1 MRFLS
6 IIFSLLF
13 FLLFLSSPVNAQEK
27 ESHPVIT
34 IINPIRGNELGL
46 EKTDLLSSL
55 QAQWKVTSEAG
66 LSATWLWQ
74 YSALENEQLVDF
86 AKKDMKGQEFGI
98 FLEIDRNLAQ
108 KSGVQYRGQGPWYFS
123 DGLFLVSYDIGERR
137 KLIDGLFSSFKKK
150 FGYYPKTV
158 GAWWIGADSLTYMQQ
173 KYGIVAAVKATDQAD
188 MDVYSILGTPWNI
201 PYIASQQNE
210 GIPASNDNSSHV
222 VILQWAPR
230 DPIDGY
236 KDARY
241 SMQDFTLVG
250 YDFSYVDYLFSLFL
264 NKPLDNLVIGLENGS
279 NLAGYE
285 KGYSQYLQKAATL
298 KKSGK
303 IDILTA
309 SDYAESFLAQKST
322 FSENHYF
329 LTKGF
334 KSDNE
339 SFWYNSENF
348 RAAIHKVGNTI
359 YLVDLRDYSQKN
371 KEDFSLLPN
380 SQGYLRISTPSY
392 IDSIRMPDEKL
403 FIASN
408 AGRLNVN
415 KQGDTVTLLSGTKK
429 IASFTDLSV
438 TLFLDNNTKQTFTFH
453 KKPLFINVFAILLG
467 IFFLY
472 FIFIF
477 LQTKNLKRSI
487 LQLYLL
493 LIPLFIAYS
502 FLSSGIMEN
511 MPILFD
517 RKQLWLLSVF
527 PALSSLSLTYTLLI
541 YQTLPLITLLIIH
554 YICVMRSTGKWQR
567 GLFYGFFVGL
577 LMFYMHVP
585 YFPLNK
591 STYLAIAL
599 SFLVITVL
607 FIVASILI
615 FKRSRSKK
623 VLFLSLISIPIV
635 LAVLT
640 YTVYVSRSRIILTPF
655 EVNALQVIKEKKKD
669 VIFISQTNYNIK
681 PIYKAVKPLLYED
694 YRYGARLTGTKWTIV
709 EKTEGGV
716 VDLSRYDDK
725 FIVLPR
731 YLGADFS
738 EKEIEKNN
746 IKKIFDNGQI
756 AIFIKQ

>member
-1 MRFLS
+1 MRFL
-6 IIFSLLF
+6 IAIFLF
-13 FLLFLSSPVNAQEK
+13 FFLFSFSHRPVYAQEK
-27 ESHPVIT
+27 KSFPVIT
-34 IINPIRGNELGL
+34 VINPIRGNELGL
-46 EKTDLLSSL
+46 EKTELLSSL

-66 LSATWLWQ
+66 VSATWLWQ

-86 AKKDMKGQEFGI
+86 AKKHMKGQEFGI
-98 FLEIDRNLAQ
+98 FLEIDRNLAK

-123 DGLFLVSYDIGERR
+123 DGLFLVSYDVGERR
-137 KLIDGLFSSFKKK
+137 KLIDELFSSFKKK

-173 KYGIVAAVKATDQAD
+173 KYGIVAAVKATDQVD

-201 PYIASQQNE
+201 PYVASQQNE
-210 GIPASNDNSSHV
+210 GIPASKDNSSHV

-285 KGYSQYLQKAATL
+285 KGYGQYLQKATML

-309 SDYAESFLAQKST
+309 NDYAESFLAQKST
-322 FSENHYF
+322 FFENHYF
-329 LTKGF
+329 LTKGY

-348 RAAIHKVGNTI
+348 RAAIHKIGNTI

-380 SQGYLRISTPSY
+380 SQGYLRVSTPSY
-392 IDSIRMPDEKL
+392 IDSIRMPAEKL

-408 AGRLNVN
+408 TGKLNIN
-415 KQGDTVTLLSGTKK
+415 KQGDTVMLLSGTKK
-429 IASFTDLSV
+429 IAAFTDSSV
-438 TLFLDNNTKQTFTFH
+438 TLFLDNNTKQAFTFQQ
-453 KKPLFINVFAILLG
+453 KPLFINVFAILLG

-472 FIFIF
+472 FILIF
-477 LQTKNLKRSI
+477 LQTKNLKKSI

-493 LIPLFIAYS
+493 LIPLLIAYS
-502 FLSSGIMEN
+502 FLSSGIMGN
-511 MPILFD
+511 MSILFD
-517 RKQLWLLSVF
+517 RKQLWLLSAF
-527 PALSSLSLTYTLLI
+527 PLLSSFSVSYALLI

-554 YICVMRSTGKWQR
+554 YVCVMRSNGKWQS
-567 GLFYGFFVGL
+567 GLFYTFFAGL
-577 LMFYMHVP
+577 LLFYMHVP
-585 YFPLNK
+585 YFPLDK
-591 STYLAIAL
+591 SIYFAIAL
-599 SFLVITVL
+599 SFSVITVL

-615 FKRSRSKK
+615 FKQMRSKK

-635 LAVLT
+635 LAAFA
-640 YTVYVSRSRIILTPF
+640 YAVYVSRSRIILTPF

-669 VIFISQTNYNIK
+669 VLFISQTNYNIK

-694 YRYGARLTGTKWTIV
+694 YRYGAKLTGTNWTIA
-709 EKTEGGV
+709 EKTESHV
-716 VDLSRYDDK
+716 VDLSSYGDK
-725 FIVLPR
+725 LIVLPR

-738 EKEIEKNN
+738 EKEIEKNT

-756 AIFIKQ
+756 AIFEKE